1 MLETGEET
9 ALKKKLSACV
19 AVFTLIILVLAGAL
33 AYAVTALRQKDK
45 AAAVTRERLKESGE
59 LLSSAE
65 SSLSD
70 YRAKA
75 EEKDRLNSDLQ
86 DKLNKAEEENAELR
100 KKLETLSAKKAE
112 EQAGL
117 IAASAEKP
125 SGRHVC
131 YLTFDDGP
139 SDNTLEILEILRKY
153 GIKATFFVINSE
165 KLDYVKNIYEAGHT
179 VGLHSATHNYGEIYK
194 STQAYLDDL
203 KVISDRVESI
213 IGIAPKVMR
222 FPGGSSNSVS
232 RKYCAGVM
240 SSLTRAVEELGYS
253 YYDWNVSSGDALS
266 ETPSF
271 TYIRNNVLK
280 SARDKN
286 SACVLMHDS
295 DTKTTTVKA
304 LPEIIEGLM
313 KMGYSFEPI
322 TPEAYGYHHN
332 TLN

>member
-1 MLETGEET
+1 M
-9 ALKKKLSACV
+9 
-19 AVFTLIILVLAGAL
+19 
-33 AYAVTALRQKDK
+33 
-45 AAAVTRERLKESGE
+45 
-59 LLSSAE
+59 
-65 SSLSD
+65 
-70 YRAKA
+70 
-75 EEKDRLNSDLQ
+75 
-86 DKLNKAEEENAELR
+86 
-100 KKLETLSAKKAE
+100 
-112 EQAGL
+112 
-117 IAASAEKP
+117 
-125 SGRHVC
+125 
-131 YLTFDDGP
+131 
-139 SDNTLEILEILRKY
+139 
-153 GIKATFFVINSE
+153 
-165 KLDYVKNIYEAGHT
+165 
-179 VGLHSATHNYGEIYK
+179 
-194 STQAYLDDL
+194 
-203 KVISDRVESI
+203 ESI

-280 SARDKN
+280 GARDKN

>member
-1 MLETGEET
+1 MLETGEGK

-33 AYAVTALRQKDK
+33 AYALTELRQKDK

-86 DKLNKAEEENAELR
+86 DKLNKAEEENAGLR
-100 KKLETLSAKKAE
+100 KKLEALSAKKAE

-139 SDNTLEILEILRKY
+139 SDNTLKILEILRKY

-179 VGLHSATHNYGEIYK
+179 VGLHSATHNYSEIYK

-266 ETPSF
+266 QTPSF

-322 TPEAYGYHHN
+322 TPETYGYHHN

>member
-1 MLETGEET
+1 MLETGEEK

-33 AYAVTALRQKDK
+33 AYALTELRQKDK

-86 DKLNKAEEENAELR
+86 DKLNKAEEENAGLR
-100 KKLETLSAKKAE
+100 KRLETLSAKKAE
-112 EQAGL
+112 EKAGL

-139 SDNTLEILEILRKY
+139 SDNTLLILEILRKY

-179 VGLHSATHNYGEIYK
+179 VGLHSATHNYSEIYK

-266 ETPSF
+266 QTPSF